1 MAVQARWQQAGA
13 QRRRRPWPGS
23 KAAAAGGSDALL
35 GPALGKQGSR
45 AEEGERRERESRE
58 RKRFDLKF
66 SQKFSHELEN
76 LQKQKLFKI

>member
-1 MAVQARWQQAGA
+1 MAAGGGTATAQAVARK
-13 QRRRRPWPGS
+13 RGS
-23 KAAAAGGSDALL
+23 SGAAAADGSDALL
-35 GPALGKQGSR
+35 GPTLGKQGSR

-66 SQKFSHELEN
+66 SQKISHELEN

>member
-1 MAVQARWQQAGA
+1 MV
-13 QRRRRPWPGS
+13 
-23 KAAAAGGSDALL
+23 GGSDALL

-45 AEEGERRERESRE
+45 AEEGERRERERESRE

-66 SQKFSHELEN
+66 SQKISHELEN